1 MAVPIVREDLELA
14 LQPWLGS
21 LFLNS
26 NLLLTKL
33 TERMSAYAP
42 YRQSLE
48 SLRDELESML
58 LTGINRY
65 THGSMMVLNDR
76 YRTIRL
82 GSEHIKWITDDMM
95 GVLFDKLTPFSANFI
110 KLNDYSLRV
119 QSLSALRVLY
129 QKYAAFYSPE
139 ELDFMLKMVKRIY
152 SPEKYRDWLKD

>member
-1 MAVPIVREDLELA
+1 MAVPIVREDLELV

-21 LFLNS
+21 LFLNA
-26 NLLLTKL
+26 NLLLAKL
-33 TERMSAYAP
+33 TDRMSVYAP
-42 YRQSLE
+42 YRQSFE

-82 GSEHIKWITDDMM
+82 GSEHIKWITDDLM

-129 QKYAAFYSPE
+129 QKYASFYTPE
-139 ELDFMLKMVKRIY
+139 ELRFMLDMVRRIY
-152 SPEKYRDWLKD
+152 PPEKYRDWLKD